1 MLIDIRLAPYSDLRF
16 TEKELLMQRKE
27 KIICAADLQKT
38 AATHEAAIKEVSTS
52 STPTVIVINKPS
64 ASHQS
69 SSTHLNQAE
78 LSSHH
83 QQFTIKKSL
92 SSQRQRTIQATP
104 QTPQQSSRDHQ
115 NSSTELAAAMIRL
128 LASFYLTQRIS
139 LKPQNRLW
147 EVQLKALRLK
157 FSRKRLRRLQHRIP
171 VHLQLP

>member
-104 QTPQQSSRDHQ
+104 QTPQQSSRTKEKICRTR
-115 NSSTELAAAMIRL
+115 NCCRNL
-128 LASFYLTQRIS
+128 LIS
-139 LKPQNRLW
+139 CCRPQ
-147 EVQLKALRLK
+147 QY
-157 FSRKRLRRLQHRIP
+157 HRP
-171 VHLQLP
+171 R